1 MDILTKKSCKQAA
14 IFKDLCSIY
23 NCKGSLAAWNWS
35 STLTK
40 EGDITS
46 YEANALMKEVMIL
59 FEEGD

>member
-1 MDILTKKSCKQAA
+1 MDILTKKSRKQAA

-59 FEEGD
+59 NGECD